1 MEISLAKRT
10 AAERRGALSAGLKE
24 AQKEKASAKATV
36 SLDDLSDDDD
46 ETNQLCAACLSG
58 RVPVVRKALKAA
70 CTDVNAVGSQ
80 GTTPL
85 FIASQGGHSEI
96 VSILLAAQA
105 DPSQACFGGATPLYM
120 ASSRNHAEVVR
131 LLVRAGAPVDAL
143 ANGYYTPLLAA
154 VSHGCDEAARTLLAE
169 GADVHVRSDKWGTY
183 VHAAAK
189 SGKVDML
196 KMLIAFDADLEA
208 LFDGLTAQAL
218 AELRGHAEAA
228 TLLRKAIERRAQRV
242 AAQVRARDAAHAV
255 CDDSTPEA
263 LAAAYAE
270 AVERRDAERSS
281 NALNAAAASEQ
292 DGAPALTPEE
302 AEAARLAAE
311 KKAQK
316 RARQKARKQ
325 EEAAEA
331 AEAAL
336 TAEAAAAAAAA
347 ATAAAT
353 SATPCYNSGRVDAA
367 AMSASP
373 SLKPPL
379 QHARAAEGEYTTRA
393 SPPMSVDDMRR
404 ADVRLAER
412 TLAELSMGAARR
424 LAHSVAVEEVAS
436 GLHKEEVQNQLR
448 MLAGGAAR
456 REAAAQAVEE
466 VVAAAQK
473 DEKRSKLRALV
484 GAAMRRDATTQAL
497 AIRARV
503 EEGEDAEA
511 AEETPSVAP
520 AEDAEPQ
527 RANGCVDVS

>member
-1 MEISLAKRT
+1 VHVEMEISLAKRT
-10 AAERRGALSAGLKE
+10 AAGRRGALSAGLKE

-58 RVPVVRKALKAA
+58 RVPVVRKALKAT

-196 KMLIAFDADLEA
+196 KILIAFDADLEV
-208 LFDGLTAQAL
+208 LFDGLAAQAL
-218 AELRGHAEAA
+218 AERRGHTEAA
-228 TLLRKAIERRAQRV
+228 ILLRKAIERRAQRV
-242 AAQVRARDAAHAV
+242 AAQELARDAAHAV
-255 CDDSTPEA
+255 CDNSTPEA

-281 NALNAAAASEQ
+281 NALNAAASELEGAS
-292 DGAPALTPEE
+292 ALTPEE

-331 AEAAL
+331 AL

-347 ATAAAT
+347 STAAAA
-353 SATPCYNSGRVDAA
+353 SATPGYNSSLGDAA
-367 AMSASP
+367 VMSASP
-373 SLKPPL
+373 SLKSPL

-456 REAAAQAVEE
+456 REAAAHAVEE

-497 AIRARV
+497 AIRARL
-503 EEGEDAEA
+503 EGGEDAEE

-520 AEDAEPQ
+520 AEDSEPQ
-527 RANGCVDVS
+527 RAGGCVDVS

>member
-58 RVPVVRKALKAA
+58 RVPVVRKALKAT

-331 AEAAL
+331 AL

-347 ATAAAT
+347 STAAAA
-353 SATPCYNSGRVDAA
+353 SATPCYNSSLCDAA
-367 AMSASP
+367 VMSASP
-373 SLKPPL
+373 SLKSPL

-456 REAAAQAVEE
+456 REAAAHAVEE